1 MMSNRNL
8 KPKQKLLSFNKF
20 NFSVHKDAEKA
31 LAVWQRCRPLMAYV
45 NLQELD
51 KFYRPPLR
59 LVLDKQGH
67 YCFINDFNRVY
78 QILRFEK
85 NISHSCLITP
95 EHSQDILRLAW
106 CDVLQLCHLAGV
118 HHPDLYN
125 ALKKSAPKEIICELM
140 GLSELSIKSYCQFA
154 GINQSQYEYQQ
165 YRTVY
170 EESLLG
176 LPQSM
181 DWLSEVS

>member
-1 MMSNRNL
+1 MKVNNL

-20 NFSVHKDAEKA
+20 NLSVHKDAEKA

-78 QILRFEK
+78 QILRFEES
-85 NISHSCLITP
+85 ISHLCLITP
-95 EHSQDILRLAW
+95 EHSQDIRRLAW
-106 CDVLQLCHLAGV
+106 SDVLQLCHLANI

-125 ALKKSAPKEIICELM
+125 DLKKSAPKEIICELM
-140 GLSELSIKSYCQFA
+140 GLSELSIKTYCQFA
-154 GINQSQYEYQQ
+154 GISQHHYEYQQ
-165 YRTVY
+165 YRTAN
-170 EESLLG
+170 EEGMIG
-176 LPQSM
+176 LPTSM
-181 DWLSEVS
+181 NWLSEVS

>member
-1 MMSNRNL
+1 MKGNNL

-20 NFSVHKDAEKA
+20 NLSVHKDAEKA

-85 NISHSCLITP
+85 SISHLCLITP

-106 CDVLQLCHLAGV
+106 CDVLQLCHLTGV

-140 GLSELSIKSYCQFA
+140 GLSELSVKNYCQFA